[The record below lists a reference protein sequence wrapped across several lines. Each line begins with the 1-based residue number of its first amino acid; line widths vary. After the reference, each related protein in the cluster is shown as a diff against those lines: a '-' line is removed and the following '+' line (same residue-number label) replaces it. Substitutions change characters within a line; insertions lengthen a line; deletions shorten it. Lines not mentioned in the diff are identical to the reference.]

1 MDDWFNEAF
10 EIRYDRL
17 NVPNADE
24 RAASA
29 AEYSAR
35 QLWEIRRSLERL
47 VAAVEKLADRADQ

>member
-47 VAAVEKLADRADQ
+47 AAVVENLVARADR